1 MTTGGASRAEG
12 RGNETTRAALLDAAV
27 ERFGRD
33 GLRSTSVAEIA
44 RDVGVSPTTTY
55 IYFATKAD
63 LFLAPVDHDADAVI
77 REGLLAVDDPTDP
90 RSWRGV
96 LFMALLRSIEQHPLA
111 RRVLEGREPEVTPRI
126 LDLPSLD
133 ALKVLIAEDFR
144 RSRDEGVLPVDADP
158 TVLAN
163 ASTAVILSLLMSA
176 LQLGDAVVERY
187 AADITVLLDG
197 LHGGFHHP

>member
-1 MTTGGASRAEG
+1 VTGGAGRAEG
-12 RGNETTRAALLDAAV
+12 RGNENTRAALLDAAV
-27 ERFGRD
+27 ARFGRD

-63 LFLAPVDHDADAVI
+63 LFLAAVDHDADAVI

-111 RRVLEGREPEVTPRI
+111 RRVLEGREPEVTARSTGRNTRSPGTWRGSGGSS
-126 LDLPSLD
+126 PS
-133 ALKVLIAEDFR
+133 AAGS
-144 RSRDEGVLPVDADP
+144 RSP
-158 TVLAN
+158 
-163 ASTAVILSLLMSA
+163 STAA
-176 LQLGDAVVERY
+176 R
-187 AADITVLLDG
+187 
-197 LHGGFHHP
+197 